1 MIEKVGLVIPDSA
14 VALIDAGELVRT
26 NGVLRNAET
35 MEIFKHLDI
44 VPLDAESSWQELG
57 RAISRVVK
65 ENKKAVVITVAVVAV
80 AATTTGVILYKK
92 HKKRKDLEE
101 KCNAWLNGA
110 IKNYIEAAQNGELDV
125 DTITA
130 CEEAL
135 MSLPHITDKVFVSM
149 TKEQILEFSVGIKE
163 YTAKLA
169 EVHNYS
175 IEDPG
180 MLESNGNVVT
190 FLLNN
195 LQIQKDILQ
204 KCA

>member
-1 MIEKVGLVIPDSA
+1 
-14 VALIDAGELVRT
+14 
-26 NGVLRNAET
+26 
-35 MEIFKHLDI
+35 
-44 VPLDAESSWQELG
+44 
-57 RAISRVVK
+57 
-65 ENKKAVVITVAVVAV
+65 
-80 AATTTGVILYKK
+80 
-92 HKKRKDLEE
+92 
-101 KCNAWLNGA
+101 LNGA
-110 IKNYIEAAQNGELDV
+110 IKNYTDAAQNGELDV

-149 TKEQILEFSVGIKE
+149 TKEQILEFTAGIRE
-163 YTAKLA
+163 YTTKLA

-175 IEDPG
+175 IEDPD